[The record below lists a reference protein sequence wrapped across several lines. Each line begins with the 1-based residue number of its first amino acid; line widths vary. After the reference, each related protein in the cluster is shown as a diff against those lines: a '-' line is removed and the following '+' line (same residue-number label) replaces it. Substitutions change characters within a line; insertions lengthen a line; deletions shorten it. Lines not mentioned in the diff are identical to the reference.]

1 MFGLDYVPN
10 IRNLVLKG
18 YSEGLNHEKYG
29 SSSACIV

>member
-1 MFGLDYVPN
+1 MFGLDYVLN

-18 YSEGLNHEKYG
+18 YAEGLNHEKYG

>member
-1 MFGLDYVPN
+1 MFGLDYVLN

-18 YSEGLNHEKYG
+18 YSEGLNYEKYG